1 MRAVPLSPFDTLEAC
16 FRLLT
21 CEPAALA
28 LNGRQVGHGAP
39 ARRIPLGELRN
50 LLQHPAATDDLQRA
64 AFQELVHLATQ
75 DRGSWMIGLAGVLLP
90 GLREIAGSAPPIDAR
105 VASSVEADVL
115 ERFRKAIHQPA
126 LDVVEFAMT
135 VMGFVRSHRRSPR
148 TPRSAGPGTSD
159 TALREAVLAVEKW

>member
-1 MRAVPLSPFDTLEAC
+1 MKLDPSSD
-16 FRLLT
+16 
-21 CEPAALA
+21 
-28 LNGRQVGHGAP
+28 
-39 ARRIPLGELRN
+39 PLGELRN

-64 AFQELVHLATQ
+64 ALQELVRLATQ

-115 ERFRKAIHQPA
+115 DRFRNAIHQPA

-135 VMGFVRSHRRSPR
+135 VMGSCGPIAVRLERPVGW
-148 TPRSAGPGTSD
+148 TGTSD
-159 TALREAVLAVEKW
+159 TALGEAVLAVEKW